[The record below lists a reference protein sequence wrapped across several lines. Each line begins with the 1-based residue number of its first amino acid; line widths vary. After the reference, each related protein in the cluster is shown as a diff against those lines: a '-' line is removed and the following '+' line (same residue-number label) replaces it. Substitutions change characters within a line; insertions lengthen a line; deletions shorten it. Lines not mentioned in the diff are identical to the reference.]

1 MSSIA
6 PVSVDNLE
14 VASAI
19 SAGKL
24 HNDMLRANR
33 FLTQLESR
41 LAETTVDG
49 SPGAKYLRDQVSNL
63 VELRKSGGPKAVIDA
78 LLKPEASTGAA
89 TLIRDVL
96 RLGVEDAISVDGSTG
111 FGAALTQTEQ
121 RLRRTLTADGFQE
134 VKNEI
139 AAFHE
144 ARARNL
150 TAVTANVGQVGV
162 ALGAA
167 NTPLRAEHLPPS
179 GEITVA
185 SREART
191 EVRAVSGSRGKLG
204 WFAAAAVAAYALIK
218 GDDDAPTDEVAAKYR
233 APEPDSGSGP
243 DRAQMTPEAH
253 ATLQRLREI
262 RALALERYGE
272 QAANYDID
280 RSGPVEAPATL
291 VSVRPQDVQP
301 VMGQGIRVLEPDGD
315 GRVHSTYTAARGPTV
330 EPSPPERKTTTVSHH
345 NGHKTVRTKVP
356 KTKRVNV
363 VTTEPMV
370 DTSGLTLQL
379 RQDVMTFA
387 PSESVLTEN
396 KRVGVDLS
404 GLDHSFGG
412 SPFDSEPAPQT
423 PPPRLVPDN
432 G

>member
-6 PVSVDNLE
+6 PVSVYNLE

-24 HNDMLRANR
+24 HNDMLRANL

-96 RLGVEDAISVDGSTG
+96 RLGVEDAISGDGSTG
-111 FGAALTQTEQ
+111 FGAALTQTEE
-121 RLRRTLTADGFQE
+121 RLRRTLTPDGFQG

-144 ARARNL
+144 ARARDL
-150 TAVTANVGQVGV
+150 TAVTANLGQVRV

-179 GEITVA
+179 GEIPVA

-191 EVRAVSGSRGKLG
+191 EVRAVSGNRGKLG
-204 WFAAAAVAAYALIK
+204 WVAAAAVAAYALIR
-218 GDDDAPTDEVAAKYR
+218 GGGDDAPAEGAAAKYQASTADHIGQDETR
-233 APEPDSGSGP
+233 
-243 DRAQMTPEAH
+243 MTPEAF

-262 RALALERYGE
+262 RVQAIKRYGE
-272 QAANYDID
+272 PVADHDID
-280 RSGPVEAPATL
+280 QSASLQPPPVL
-291 VSVRPQDVQP
+291 VSETGTAIPAD
-301 VMGQGIRVLEPDGD
+301 PDIKVITPDAD
-315 GRVHSTYTAARGPTV
+315 GRVHSTYTVASGSAVKPPPA
-330 EPSPPERKTTTVSHH
+330 EPKTTTVTSE
-345 NGHKTVRTKVP
+345 P
-356 KTKRVNV
+356 KRRAEVARKKRVPRDKNQV
-363 VTTEPMV
+363 AGTAAPMV

-379 RQDVMTFA
+379 RPDVMTFA
-387 PSESVLTEN
+387 PAAHPTGEGPA
-396 KRVGVDLS
+396 GVDLS
-404 GLDHSFGG
+404 RLTIENGTS
-412 SPFDSEPAPQT
+412 SEPVQAPQT
-423 PPPRLVPDN
+423 LPPRSALDN